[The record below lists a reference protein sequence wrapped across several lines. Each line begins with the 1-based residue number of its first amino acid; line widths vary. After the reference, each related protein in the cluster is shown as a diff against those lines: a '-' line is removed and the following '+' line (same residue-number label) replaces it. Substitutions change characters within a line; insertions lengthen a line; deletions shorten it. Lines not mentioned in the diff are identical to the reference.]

1 LLNKL
6 FPKVEKWVDV
16 EDGNEVIEYI
26 AINKLS
32 ELKDGRSSG
41 AISKKDLRNFYE
53 HLKEI
58 EFECFS
64 NFFDQLTFK
73 DRSIMCEL

>member
-1 LLNKL
+1 APYLLNKL

-73 DRSIMCEL
+73 D

>member
-1 LLNKL
+1 AQCHAPYLLNKL

-64 NFFDQLTFK
+64 NFFDQLT
-73 DRSIMCEL
+73 

>member
-1 LLNKL
+1 
-6 FPKVEKWVDV
+6 
-16 EDGNEVIEYI
+16 I

-73 DRSIMCEL
+73 DRSIMSELFGEDWLWESAPSKLNPDYVYLE